1 MKVRQRYQSVRVS
14 NEEDFMSKLFGV
26 SQAKALKSN
35 KDGRNGLLA
44 IDENNATSYQSKGTF
59 KQSLTRQ
66 IFEDEN

>member
-44 IDENNATSYQSKGTF
+44 IDENDATSY
-59 KQSLTRQ
+59 
-66 IFEDEN
+66 